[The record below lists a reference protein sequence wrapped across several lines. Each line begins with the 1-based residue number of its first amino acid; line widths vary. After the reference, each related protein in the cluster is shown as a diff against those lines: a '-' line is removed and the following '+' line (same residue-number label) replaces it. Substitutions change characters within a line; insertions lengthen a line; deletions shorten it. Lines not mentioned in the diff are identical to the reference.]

1 MPTEKASGQRKP
13 QQAGAPPEGLVMLLA
28 ASVIMLGHGVI
39 LKGFSK
45 NAADVYMVRVPLA
58 MEKRVCMYP

>member
-1 MPTEKASGQRKP
+1 MPTEKASGLRKP
-13 QQAGAPPEGLVMLLA
+13 QEAGAPHEVLVMLLA

-45 NAADVYMVRVPLA
+45 NAAGVYMVREPLV
-58 MEKRVCMYP
+58 MEKLVCSLS